1 MSTIDY
7 QKEKL
12 RKAVPPP
19 PKKKKRKAVPF
30 TTALK
35 RIKFLR
41 IYLAKKGKDSY
52 TENYKT
58 LIKGTEE
65 NTNKRKV
72 SVAHGLEALILL
84 KCLYYPKQSTDSM

>member
-1 MSTIDY
+1 MHFYTPTINY

-12 RKAVPPP
+12 
-19 PKKKKRKAVPF
+19 RKAVPF

-35 RIKFLR
+35 RITFLG
-41 IYLAKKGKDSY
+41 IYLAKEGKDPH

-58 LIKGTEE
+58 LMKGTEG

-72 SVAHGLEALILL
+72 SIVHGLEALIFL